1 MRRWWA
7 VARAHWFA
15 LGMAAIALG
24 LLTSALVGE
33 RGLIRVAQLREELR
47 TASGQNFRLL
57 QSVDR
62 LRKRLHAIRTDDT
75 ALERL
80 ARQRLRLVRD
90 GETIY
95 RIEPEGRPDA
105 QATVRPDLR

>member
-1 MRRWWA
+1 
-7 VARAHWFA
+7 
-15 LGMAAIALG
+15 
-24 LLTSALVGE
+24 VGE
-33 RGLIRVAQLREELR
+33 RGLIRVAQLREELQ

-62 LRKRLHAIRTDDT
+62 LRRRLHAIRTDDA

-95 RIEPEGRPDA
+95 RIEPAPRPDSEA
-105 QATVRPDLR
+105 KARPPAR